1 MKPSMT
7 MLHVRG
13 DTATV
18 IGYGRLGVKL
28 ASALEAKG
36 VDLYNSLDSPNPPT
50 HLQKRIEGTR
60 VGLTNV
66 VGWVSTPG
74 HARGWHAGQYATL
87 FTMWEAQRLPE
98 AYREYLHNF
107 DLIIVPSEQNLELF
121 SRYHDN
127 VKLVYLGVD
136 PAEWHYVPRQAP
148 ASEFRFLIGG
158 SGHRKGVDLAVKA
171 FRRVFKTW
179 PKDGPMPTLTL
190 KNPKGED
197 YHGDRINIVS
207 GHLSDAEEQALYAA
221 HHVYLQPSRGE
232 GFGLQPLQAMAQG
245 MPTILTDAHGHA
257 AFADL
262 GYGLSTTNSTSAYFI
277 YGDAGDWWEPDFD
290 ELCGYMAYVYDQW
303 DEAEAKGKHAAEVV
317 ADRFTWA
324 DTADQYVAAVGMD
337 RLTAPYAGDGSWFT
351 PEAKLYPIAVS
362 REWRA
367 DIAGHIY
374 LFKPGNTYYEM
385 ADVKRILFEAG
396 ILDPSCLEGDADETG
411 LLPAEVARLD
421 AYKAEHEWCDRCG
434 QRLGSG
440 VQRADVILA
449 EMEAARVDQPA

>member
-1 MKPSMT
+1 MKPELT
-7 MLHVRG
+7 LLHVRG
-13 DTATV
+13 DTASV
-18 IGYGRLGVKL
+18 IGYGRLGIKL
-28 ASALEAKG
+28 AAALEAKG
-36 VDLYNSLDSPNPPT
+36 VDLFNSLDSPNPPS

-74 HARGWHAGQYATL
+74 HARGWHNGQYATL

-107 DLIIVPSEQNLELF
+107 GLIIVPSQQNLDLF
-121 SRYHDN
+121 APYHDN
-127 VKLVYLGVD
+127 VKLVHLGVD
-136 PAEWHYVPRQAP
+136 PAEWHYVPRTDPGA
-148 ASEFRFLIGG
+148 EFRFLIGG
-158 SGHRKGVDLAVKA
+158 SGQRKGVDLAVKA
-171 FRRVFKTW
+171 FRKVFKTW

-197 YHGDRINIVS
+197 YHGDRINVVS
-207 GHLSDAEEQALYAA
+207 GHLSDEDERGLYAQ

-257 AFADL
+257 AFAHL
-262 GYGLSTTNSTSAYFI
+262 GYGLSTTNATSAYFI

-290 ELCGYMAYVYDQW
+290 ELCDYMEYTYSHW
-303 DEAEAKGKHAAEVV
+303 DEAEQKGFEAAKAV
-317 ADRFTWA
+317 ANEFTWA
-324 DTADQYVAAVGMD
+324 HAADQFIDAIGMD
-337 RLTAPYAGDGSWFT
+337 RLTAPYTGDGSWFT
-351 PEAKLYPIAVS
+351 PEAKLYPIMVR

-374 LFKPGNTYYEM
+374 LFKPGVVYHEM
-385 ADVKRILFEAG
+385 GDVKRILFEAG
-396 ILDPSCLEGDADETG
+396 ILDPACLEGDAEETG
-411 LLPAEVARLD
+411 LLPAEVERIG
-421 AYKAEHEWCDRCG
+421 AYKAEFEWCDHCG
-434 QRLGSG
+434 QKMGTG

-449 EMEAARVDQPA
+449 ELEAAAAAR